1 MGIGK
6 EGTQLPAKP
15 TSDDEKNGT
24 VRNTKEVREHQ
35 WERQQRENQVT
46 VIKDYQL
53 L

>member
-1 MGIGK
+1 LEK
-6 EGTQLPAKP
+6 KALSCQQNR